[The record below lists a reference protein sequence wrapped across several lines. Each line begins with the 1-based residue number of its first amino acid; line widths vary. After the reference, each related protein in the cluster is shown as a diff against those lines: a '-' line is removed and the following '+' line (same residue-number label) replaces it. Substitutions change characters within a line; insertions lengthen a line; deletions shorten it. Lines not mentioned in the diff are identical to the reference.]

1 MKTFADDAIE
11 LLEAV
16 QYINDTIANQVG
28 DEEGSL
34 LNVNSDGYNFKVIF
48 LDSVIYKS
56 YEDERPVAYDTYE
69 YMSIQE
75 YLILECNKILK
86 ILKSSIIIS

>member
-1 MKTFADDAIE
+1 MKFFRYVTE

-16 QYINDTIANQVG
+16 QYINDTIADQVG

-34 LNVNSDGYNFKVIF
+34 LNVNSDGYNFNVIF

-56 YEDERPVAYDTYE
+56 YEDDRSYDDKDE
-69 YMSIQE
+69 QVPIKQH
-75 YLILECNKILK
+75 LIIECNKILK
-86 ILKSSIIIS
+86 RLKSGIIITE

>member
-1 MKTFADDAIE
+1 MSFAYDAIE

-16 QYINDTIANQVG
+16 QYINDTIADQVG

-34 LNVNSDGYNFKVIF
+34 LNVNSDGYNFNVIF

-56 YEDERPVAYDTYE
+56 YEDDRSYDDKDE
-69 YMSIQE
+69 QMPIKQ
-75 YLILECNKILK
+75 YLIIECNKMLK
-86 ILKSSIIIS
+86 RLKSGIIITE